1 MICTSH
7 DVFYRKDVLF
17 GGVIDNTAHLK
28 SNPQTH
34 HFGGVNRHFQAK

>member
-17 GGVIDNTAHLK
+17 WGVIDNAAHLG
-28 SNPQTH
+28 SNLQTH